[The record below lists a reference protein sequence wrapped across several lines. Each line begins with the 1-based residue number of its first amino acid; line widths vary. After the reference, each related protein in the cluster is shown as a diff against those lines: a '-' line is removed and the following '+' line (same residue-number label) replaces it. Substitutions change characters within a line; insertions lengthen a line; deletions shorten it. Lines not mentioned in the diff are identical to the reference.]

1 MAIDC
6 RALCSQDI
14 NITIPMEVVYEP
26 KMPLKW
32 HSCNNRGEK
41 ARLSCIYN
49 IIQGEPLTIGMKLT
63 LLNLEDSFS
72 SRG

>member
-6 RALCSQDI
+6 RALCFQDI
-14 NITIPMEVVYEP
+14 NITIPMEVAYEL

-49 IIQGEPLTIGMKLT
+49 FIQGEPLTIGMMLT
-63 LLNLEDSFS
+63 LLNPEDSFS